1 MNNSV
6 SCSQIVD
13 SIILSL
19 VNKSIS
25 GSFFHHN
32 IKFLRIMQEYEE
44 DGHFLHKYLP

>member
-13 SIILSL
+13 SLILSL
-19 VNKSIS
+19 VNKSIG
-25 GSFFHHN
+25 GSHFHRN
-32 IKFLRIMQEYEE
+32 IKFHRIMQEYKE